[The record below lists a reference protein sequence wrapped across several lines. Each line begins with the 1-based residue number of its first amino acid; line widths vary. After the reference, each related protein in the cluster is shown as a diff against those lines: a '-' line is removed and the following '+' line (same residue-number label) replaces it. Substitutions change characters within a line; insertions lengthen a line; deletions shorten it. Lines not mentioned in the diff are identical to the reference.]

1 LRDFVIRLMACLL
14 VLFAGSAAIPARA
27 AGDPHVL
34 VLGCVSDDPKTDYEL
49 LKPLLDYVV
58 PRMAG
63 VGIHAGRI
71 LMARDVQQMGSY
83 LRRGRVDWVTGSA
96 ATGVLLQARAGA
108 SPLLLTERNGVTRDH
123 AVFFVRRDSGIV
135 SLQDLRGR
143 SVAFQDDW
151 STGAWFVPATQLLQQ
166 GLSLQAMPMQVMSQ
180 KSMSQKDM
188 SLKSM
193 APPADRPDDTSV
205 GYVFARSEL
214 NIATWVHKRLVDAGT
229 ISSLDWHNPQRMPPT
244 WRSEFKI
251 IDESPEYP
259 LALEMVRGDLD
270 ASVRARLH
278 DVLIE
283 AAGDPDAG
291 EALLQ
296 FSSTTRFLPI
306 DAATQEA
313 LRHVRDGIARV
324 HAEVE

>member
-1 LRDFVIRLMACLL
+1 LRDFVIRLLACLL
-14 VLFAGSAAIPARA
+14 SLFAASAAIPASA

-63 VGIHAGRI
+63 VGVHAGRI
-71 LMARDVQQMGSY
+71 LMARDVQQMGGY

-108 SPLLLTERNGVTRDH
+108 WPLLLTERNGVIRDH
-123 AVFFVRRDSGIV
+123 AVFFVRRDSGIAA
-135 SLQDLRGR
+135 LDDLHGR
-143 SVAFQDDW
+143 SIAFQDDW
-151 STGAWFVPATQLLQQ
+151 STGAWFVPATQLLQH
-166 GLSLQAMPMQVMSQ
+166 GMRLEVMVSPL
-180 KSMSQKDM
+180 DR
-188 SLKSM
+188 
-193 APPADRPDDTSV
+193 ADDPSV

-214 NIATWVHKRLVDAGT
+214 NIATWVRKRLVDAGT
-229 ISSLDWHNPQRMPPT
+229 ISSLDWHNPQRMPPS
-244 WRSEFKI
+244 WRSEFKV

-259 LALEMVRGDLD
+259 LALEMARGDLD
-270 ASVRARLH
+270 ASVRTRLH
-278 DVLIE
+278 EVLIE
-283 AAGDPDAG
+283 AAADPNAS

-296 FSSTTRFLPI
+296 FSGATRFLPI
-306 DAATQEA
+306 DAANEQA
-313 LRHVRDGIARV
+313 LRLVRDGIARV

>member
-1 LRDFVIRLMACLL
+1 LRDFLIRLLACLL
-14 VLFAGSAAIPARA
+14 SLFAGSAAIPASA

-108 SPLLLTERNGVTRDH
+108 APLLLTERNGVIRDH
-123 AVFFVRRDSGIV
+123 AVFFVRRDSGIA
-135 SLQDLRGR
+135 SLVELRGR

-151 STGAWFVPATQLLQQ
+151 STGAWFVPATQLLQH
-166 GLSLQAMPMQVMSQ
+166 GMPLQAMPMQIMVSTV
-180 KSMSQKDM
+180 
-188 SLKSM
+188 
-193 APPADRPDDTSV
+193 DRPDDASV

-214 NIATWVHKRLVDAGT
+214 NVATWVHKRLVDAGT
-229 ISSLDWHNPQRMPPT
+229 ISSLAWHNPQRIPPS
-244 WRSEFKI
+244 WRSEFKV

-270 ASVRARLH
+270 TSVRARLH
-278 DVLIE
+278 EVLIE
-283 AAGDPDAG
+283 AAGDPDAS
-291 EALLQ
+291 EALMQ
-296 FSSTTRFLPI
+296 FSGTTRFLPI
-306 DAATQEA
+306 DAATEEA